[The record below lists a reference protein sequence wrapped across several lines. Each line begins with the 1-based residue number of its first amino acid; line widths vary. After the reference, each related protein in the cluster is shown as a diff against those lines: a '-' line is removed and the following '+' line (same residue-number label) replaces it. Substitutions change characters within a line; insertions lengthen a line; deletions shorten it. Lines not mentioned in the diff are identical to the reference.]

1 MSEETAAARLRQSR
15 LFSRLITFTAVLV
28 VFVLVFLG
36 MFQMFESIS
45 MQAMLRMNQ
54 EFSAQASTI
63 SDSMQ
68 SIINT
73 VGTQMFYISSTA
85 KLRKSTGMTNNE
97 RVFALR
103 ELWQYAMAGS
113 MLHSIYVFNQKL
125 NMVYTT
131 DNDYSSGSM
140 ETFYD
145 QDAVEL
151 YRSRSAE
158 NRMKLQHR
166 RSCTA
171 I

>member
-1 MSEETAAARLRQSR
+1 MSEGNAAARLRQSR
-15 LFSRLITFTAVLV
+15 LFSRLITFTAVFV

-68 SIINT
+68 SIIDT

-97 RVFALR
+97 RVFAAGALAVRHGREHAALHLR
-103 ELWQYAMAGS
+103 FQPE
-113 MLHSIYVFNQKL
+113 
-125 NMVYTT
+125 
-131 DNDYSSGSM
+131 
-140 ETFYD
+140 
-145 QDAVEL
+145 
-151 YRSRSAE
+151 AE
-158 NRMKLQHR
+158 HGVHHG
-166 RSCTA
+166 
-171 I
+171 

>member
-1 MSEETAAARLRQSR
+1 MSEGNAAARLRQSR
-15 LFSRLITFTAVLV
+15 LFSRLITFTAVFV

-68 SIINT
+68 SIIDT

-113 MLHSIYVFNQKL
+113 MRTPFMFSI
-125 NMVYTT
+125 
-131 DNDYSSGSM
+131 
-140 ETFYD
+140 
-145 QDAVEL
+145 
-151 YRSRSAE
+151 RS
-158 NRMKLQHR
+158 
-166 RSCTA
+166 
-171 I
+171 